1 MIDRGL
7 RRFGVDPVQFRA
19 LLRITLKVDFR
30 AGMINPTRRQPGK
43 RRVPPM
49 LQIALFHGFL
59 GLVLGFLV
67 IENANL
73 FFTSTVLVGIVM
85 FSIATSVLVEFQA
98 VIIQPEDYE
107 VLAPRPVGSRTYFAA
122 RMANL
127 LAYLGVTSSAIGL
140 FPSLVYTFR
149 DGFQPQLGLAT
160 MLAMMGAAVFVAL
173 VVIFIYL
180 NLMQVV
186 HPKKLLRVFSYLQL
200 LQSFLVY
207 GSGMVFSMML
217 DRQVIQGLRLE
228 QEAWMLV
235 LPPVWFSS
243 LLQLAA
249 GQKIWLSLA
258 ALLSG
263 AGVMALLGMYV
274 HGRLSLEYAALLA
287 RQRDR
292 SEGRAPARAHR
303 RSAFPLFGR
312 NEARAAALLI
322 RNQFK
327 YDIKFRLPVLAIVP
341 LTLLYLMTGLSSGGG
356 LADPFVAPAEHV
368 SKTTLLYFALAFFP
382 VLLMAA
388 MVRSDSWQASWI
400 FHATPSDKGSLVLA
414 MKDVL
419 MVLFVLPYVLGL
431 GIIFAFHFTSAQHVV
446 VHVLILALLSHCIMQ
461 LLVMANPHL
470 PFSRPLRKGER
481 SNGIFL
487 GIIVAA
493 VGMTAIINLLA
504 RLIYTSQIATAATL
518 VSLAVLTV
526 VFEKL
531 AARRVRGK
539 AADFQFIM

>member
-19 LLRITLKVDFR
+19 LLRTTLKVDFR
-30 AGMINPTRRQPGK
+30 AGMIKSTVRKPGK
-43 RRVPPM
+43 RRFPPM
-49 LQIALFHGFL
+49 LQLALFHGFL
-59 GLVLGFLV
+59 GLVLSALV
-67 IENANL
+67 IANANL
-73 FFTSTVLVGIVM
+73 FLTATLLIGVVM

-107 VLAPRPVGSRTYFAA
+107 VLAPRPVSSRTYFAA

-127 LAYLGVTSSAIGL
+127 LAYLGVTSTAIGL

-149 DGFQPQLGLAT
+149 NGFQPQLGAAILIAI
-160 MLAMMGAAVFVAL
+160 LGAAVMVSL
-173 VVIFIYL
+173 LVIFFYVH
-180 NLMQVV
+180 LMRVV

-217 DRQVIQGLRLE
+217 DHRIIQDLE
-228 QEAWMLV
+228 LHMEAWMLV

-243 LLQLAA
+243 LVPLAA
-249 GQKIWLSLA
+249 GEKIWLSLA
-258 ALLSG
+258 ALLTG
-263 AGVMALLGMYV
+263 AGVIALLGMYV

-287 RQRDR
+287 RQRER
-292 SEGRAPARAHR
+292 SERRAPSTAHR
-303 RSAFPLFGR
+303 PSSVPLFGR
-312 NEARAAALLI
+312 GEARAAALLI

-341 LTLLYLMTGLSSGGG
+341 LTILYLLTGLSSGGG
-356 LADPFVAPAEHV
+356 LADPFVSPAEHV

-400 FHATPSDKGSLVLA
+400 FHATPSDKGNLVLA

-419 MVLFVLPYVLGL
+419 MVLFVLPYVLAL
-431 GIIFAFHFTSAQHVV
+431 GILFAVYFNSIQHVV

-481 SNGIFL
+481 SSGIFV
-487 GIIVAA
+487 GIIIAA
-493 VGMTAIINLLA
+493 VGMTATINLLA
-504 RLIYTSQIATAATL
+504 RWIYTSPVGTGATL
-518 VSLAVLTV
+518 VSLAVLTII
-526 VFEKL
+526 FEKL
-531 AARRVRGK
+531 AARRVRRK
-539 AADFQFIM
+539 AADFQFTM